1 MTIATDGRPTIA
13 LAEAPAPQGQEA
25 LTIRFTSG
33 LFNLPGAELRLF
45 SSPFDLVAREVL
57 PAAGARFTLS
67 PGDYGIRLKGRLG
80 PAAKE
85 VVRLSPGTHL
95 TVEIRLHE
103 VWRLHQEESAGSF
116 NRAFQT
122 SEMEDRA
129 KGWDGPPF

>member
-1 MTIATDGRPTIA
+1 MTIAIDERPTIA
-13 LAEAPAPQGQEA
+13 VAETPAAPGDEG
-25 LTIRFTSG
+25 LTIRFATG
-33 LFNLPGAELRLF
+33 LFRLPEAELRLF
-45 SSPFDLVAREVL
+45 SSPFDLVAREAL
-57 PAAGARFTLS
+57 PHTGKRFRLP

-85 VVRLSPGTHL
+85 VVRVGPGSHV

-103 VWRLHQEESAGSF
+103 VWRLHHEESAGAF

-122 SEMEDRA
+122 FEMEDRA